1 MGSTLVSLSW
11 WDWDEEKI
19 RRSLPA
25 IMSGELD
32 KLLNRKEGYNDM
44 KAKQIAAALLTGIFV
59 SLFDNAKN
67 ACRERT
73 EVI

>member
-1 MGSTLVSLSW
+1 MLFEIFSAFFDAGGLAPIKSKKGENSRKGALTGDMGSTLVSLSW

-32 KLLNRKEGYNDM
+32 KLLNRK
-44 KAKQIAAALLTGIFV
+44 
-59 SLFDNAKN
+59 
-67 ACRERT
+67 
-73 EVI
+73 

>member
-32 KLLNRKEGYNDM
+32 KLLNRK
-44 KAKQIAAALLTGIFV
+44 
-59 SLFDNAKN
+59 
-67 ACRERT
+67 
-73 EVI
+73 

>member
-1 MGSTLVSLSW
+1 MLFEIFSAFFGAGGWRPSKQKGENSRKGALTGDMGSALVSLSW

-32 KLLNRKEGYNDM
+32 ALLNRK
-44 KAKQIAAALLTGIFV
+44 
-59 SLFDNAKN
+59 
-67 ACRERT
+67 
-73 EVI
+73 